1 MYYADMKRW
10 DVANGPG
17 VRVSLFVSGCTH
29 HCKGCFNEEAWDFC
43 YGKPFTEQTED
54 EILRELEKSYYH
66 GFTLLGGEPFEY
78 ENQKALA
85 PFLKRVREK
94 FPDLSI
100 WCYSGYVFDKEILAQ
115 MFPKWNETR
124 EMLDCIDVLVDGRF
138 VEEQKQVD
146 LLFRGSANQRL
157 IDVKKSMETGDVV
170 LWEQPEYIHVE
181 VKENP
186 NEVGIPPETSGK

>member
-1 MYYADMKRW
+1 
-10 DVANGPG
+10 
-17 VRVSLFVSGCTH
+17 
-29 HCKGCFNEEAWDFC
+29 
-43 YGKPFTEQTED
+43 
-54 EILRELEKSYYH
+54 
-66 GFTLLGGEPFEY
+66 
-78 ENQKALA
+78 
-85 PFLKRVREK
+85 
-94 FPDLSI
+94 
-100 WCYSGYVFDKEILAQ
+100 

-170 LWEQPEYIHVE
+170 LWEQPEYVHVE

-186 NEVGIPPETSGK
+186 NKVGIPPETSGK